1 MKKTLIV
8 SILMSIIL
16 FVGAS
21 VVSAATTETLADE
34 LYVKGKKY
42 GMTTADKVRIERYLS
57 ENPVTDEQ
65 ANQIMSKA
73 DEAVAVMENAGV
85 TNYNK
90 LTQDKKSELKTIA
103 KETADIVGAKL
114 VFKSGSVEIYDAN
127 GKLIETVAQNNGKLA
142 YTGNNSVNVVLTVSV
157 IAMIALAITVGGKKL
172 QTQNKLTQSVK
183 ATISSIIVALLI
195 TGLLLFGV
203 KLFLGREI
211 ETIFT
216 LANKVSISTNSNKN
230 TEQPTIVKKEEKY
243 TLKNYPEYGTQY
255 ATIEIDK
262 IDVNLPVYFG
272 DTLDVLKKG
281 VGHSTGSYFP
291 GEGGSIVYMGH
302 NSKKVFRRF
311 SELQI
316 GDEIKITTSYGEY
329 TYKIYDM
336 ELINETDVDK
346 LPIQRDKEIL
356 MIYTCYPFNN
366 IGYATQ
372 RYVVYAELEK

>member
-1 MKKTLIV
+1 M
-8 SILMSIIL
+8 
-16 FVGAS
+16 
-21 VVSAATTETLADE
+21 
-34 LYVKGKKY
+34 
-42 GMTTADKVRIERYLS
+42 
-57 ENPVTDEQ
+57 
-65 ANQIMSKA
+65 
-73 DEAVAVMENAGV
+73 
-85 TNYNK
+85 
-90 LTQDKKSELKTIA
+90 
-103 KETADIVGAKL
+103 
-114 VFKSGSVEIYDAN
+114 
-127 GKLIETVAQNNGKLA
+127 
-142 YTGNNSVNVVLTVSV
+142 
-157 IAMIALAITVGGKKL
+157 
-172 QTQNKLTQSVK
+172 QSVK

-203 KLFLGREI
+203 KLFFGREI

-216 LANKVSISTNSNKN
+216 LANKVSISTNSNNN

-255 ATIEIDK
+255 ATIEIDR